1 MKKDKAKNKE
11 TSNKNTTESKLETE
25 NSKQRK
31 SLYYLLFKGGL
42 WQ

>member
-1 MKKDKAKNKE
+1 MKKVKEKNRE
-11 TSNKNTTESKLETE
+11 TSNKNTTENKPRTE
-25 NSKQRK
+25 VPKQRK